1 MKPIQAILLAVWA
14 LAVTA
19 GLSAQTSTALGDK
32 TIPIVEVD
40 APNVQHLWNRAY
52 WHEENTGKTMQGE
65 ILSTSYD
72 FFQKADPD
80 FAEEVTVW
88 TLRIRVE
95 DAPALCVYFDVAP
108 AHRVVLTFQSEAGR
122 SARHVE
128 GPIDYTENNDHG
140 RWVSGEIP
148 AKKRW

>member
-14 LAVTA
+14 MAVTA

-32 TIPIVEVD
+32 TIPLVEVD

-65 ILSTSYD
+65 ILSTAFD
-72 FFQKADPD
+72 FFEQAD
-80 FAEEVTVW
+80 AVVTEEGTIW

-95 DAPALCVYFDVAP
+95 DAPALCVYFDAF
-108 AHRVVLTFQSEAGR
+108 HLSLI
-122 SARHVE
+122 H
-128 GPIDYTENNDHG
+128 I
-140 RWVSGEIP
+140 
-148 AKKRW
+148 